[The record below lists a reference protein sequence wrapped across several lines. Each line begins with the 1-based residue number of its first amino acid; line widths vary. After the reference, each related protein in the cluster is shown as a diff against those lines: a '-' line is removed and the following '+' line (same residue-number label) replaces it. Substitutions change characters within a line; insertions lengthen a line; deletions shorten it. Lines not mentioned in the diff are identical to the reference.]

1 VTGDRHAIG
10 HRGVRVSPLGFGG
23 APIGN
28 LYAPVAEADAQ
39 AALQEALERGIRYF
53 DTAPFYGHGLSET
66 RMGRA
71 LAGRPRDSFV
81 VSTKVGRLI
90 TRDESRCDA
99 LNDGFAVQ
107 GTRAVFD
114 YSRGGVQRSF
124 EASLRRLG
132 VDYVDIL
139 LLHDIGRLTHGDR
152 HSELLRQALDE
163 ALPAMAALRDSGAV
177 RAIGIGVNEQA
188 VCLQVLPH
196 FALDC
201 IMLAGRYTVLEQHD
215 SVEIMA
221 QAAARGIRVLIAGAY
236 NSGLLG
242 PAGAPGATYNY
253 APVDA
258 ATLERARRIYAQCA
272 VEGVDVGAAALQFPL
287 AHPAVACVV
296 AGQKSVQQVT
306 SAVLRMATPIPARL
320 WERLKHA
327 GLLHAGAVVPGA

>member
-1 VTGDRHAIG
+1 VSGDRYAIG
-10 HRGVRVSPLGFGG
+10 QRGVRVSPLGFGG

-28 LYAPVAEADAQ
+28 LYAPVTEADAQ

-66 RMGRA
+66 RVGRA

-90 TRDESRCDA
+90 TRDESRCDG

-114 YSRGGVQRSF
+114 YTRGGVQRSF

-132 VDYVDIL
+132 VEYVDIL
-139 LLHDIGRLTHGDR
+139 FLHDIGRLTHGDR
-152 HSELLRQALDE
+152 HPERLRQALDE

-188 VCLQVLPH
+188 VCLEVLPN

-201 IMLAGRYTVLEQHD
+201 IMLAGRYTLLEQQD

-221 QAAARGIRVLIAGAY
+221 QAEARGIRVLIAGPY

-242 PAGAPGATYNY
+242 PAGAPGTAYNY

-272 VEGVDVGAAALQFPL
+272 LEGVDVGAAALQFPL

-296 AGQKSVQQVT
+296 AGQKSMQEVS
-306 SAVLRMATPIPARL
+306 SAVQRMATPIPARL
-320 WERLKHA
+320 WDRLKQA
-327 GLLHAGAVVPGA
+327 GLLYPGAMVPGA

>member
-1 VTGDRHAIG
+1 
-10 HRGVRVSPLGFGG
+10 VRVSPLGFGG

-71 LAGRPRDSFV
+71 LAGRPRGSFV

-90 TRDESRCDA
+90 TRDDSRCDA
-99 LNDGFAVQ
+99 LSDGFAVQ

-114 YSRGGVQRSF
+114 YTRGGVERSF

-139 LLHDIGRLTHGDR
+139 FLHDIGRLTHGDR
-152 HSELLRQALDE
+152 HPERLRQALDE

-177 RAIGIGVNEQA
+177 RAIGIGVNEQS
-188 VCLQVLPH
+188 VCLEVLPN

-201 IMLAGRYTVLEQHD
+201 MMLAGRYTLLEQQD
-215 SVEIMA
+215 SVDIMA
-221 QAAARGIRVLIAGAY
+221 QAEARGIRVLIAGAF

-242 PAGAPGATYNY
+242 PACAPGTTYNY

-272 VEGVDVGAAALQFPL
+272 LEGVDVGAAALQFPL
-287 AHPAVACVV
+287 AHPAAACVV
-296 AGQKSVQQVT
+296 AGLKSVQEVS
-306 SAVLRMATPIPARL
+306 SAVQRMATPIPAQLWQRL
-320 WERLKHA
+320 NHA

>member
-1 VTGDRHAIG
+1 MTGDRHAIG

-28 LYAPVAEADAQ
+28 LYASVTEADAQ
-39 AALQEALERGIRYF
+39 AALQQALERGIRHF
-53 DTAPFYGHGLSET
+53 DTAPFYGHGLSEM
-66 RMGRA
+66 RIGRS

-90 TRDESRCDA
+90 TRDESRREP
-99 LNDGFAVQ
+99 LNDAFAVQ

-114 YSRGGVQRSF
+114 YSRAGVQRSF

-139 LLHDIGRLTHGDR
+139 FLHDIGRLIHGDR
-152 HSELLRQALDE
+152 HSEVLRQALDE

-177 RAIGIGVNEQA
+177 RAIGIGVNEQS
-188 VCLQVLPH
+188 VCLEVLPH

-201 IMLAGRYTVLEQHD
+201 IMLAGRYTLLEQQD
-215 SVEIMA
+215 SLEIMA
-221 QAAARGIRVLIAGAY
+221 QAEARGIRVLIAGAY

-242 PAGAPGATYNY
+242 PAGAPGTTYNY

-272 VEGVDVGAAALQFPL
+272 LEGVDVGAAALQFPL

-296 AGQKSVQQVT
+296 AGQKSAQEVS
-306 SAVLRMATPIPARL
+306 SAVQRMATPIPARL
-320 WERLKHA
+320 WQRLKHA